1 MSELEQAYENAKNIS
16 SDINEHLPTLRRLA
30 EKCDA
35 VTEMGVRWACA
46 SYALFAAKPKKM
58 RSYDLHAVAFF
69 GGNQPL
75 FDRCS
80 EAVKDYAFIAGN
92 TLLEEI
98 DETDMLFID
107 TLHSYRQLS
116 AELKLHSGKV
126 KKWIVF
132 HDTVSFAHHDE
143 GDVRMDLLNESA
155 KSVVESFSSEKKG
168 LVPAVQDFVANSGG
182 TWRVKE
188 TWENNNGLTVLER
201 VSF

>member
-30 EKCDA
+30 EKCDTL
-35 VTEMGVRWACA
+35 TEMGVRWACA
-46 SYALFAAKPKKM
+46 SYGLFAAKPKKM
-58 RSYDLHAVAFF
+58 RSYDLNQVSHF
-69 GGNQPL
+69 GGNQQL

-80 EAVKDYAFIAGN
+80 EAVQDYAFIAGN

-116 AELKLHSGKV
+116 TELKLHSEKV
-126 KKWIVF
+126 KKWIVL

-143 GDVRMDLLNESA
+143 GEVRVDLLNESA